1 MADLFKSLSLKEDST
16 HSSSLLNSEDNEFAS
31 AIKSSKLQI
40 KLSDPADLK
49 KVIDILD
56 QEIKLF
62 PTNSYKAF
70 IRKQG
75 QDSFFVIK
83 TIEDNNFGKGVR
95 RKLVSNFGKGCVDK
109 YEPVIRNH
117 EFNKEC
123 YLHSHWKARIDN
135 ISPKIEDKD
144 GNENFI
150 DIPDNITDIMSQRKA
165 QDEKVIKKLEEQ
177 HEEFVKEVERIH
189 HEIVSVKKKITSLEE
204 MLDKLIKQVENLT
217 VKQLT

>member
-1 MADLFKSLSLKEDST
+1 MEDLFKSLSLKEDST

-56 QEIKLF
+56 KEIKLF

-75 QDSFFVIK
+75 QDALFVIK

-95 RKLVSNFGKGCVDK
+95 RKLVRNFGKGCVDK

-123 YLHSHWKARIDN
+123 YLHSHWKAKIDN
-135 ISPKIEDKD
+135 NSPKIEDKD
-144 GNENFI
+144 ANEKFI
-150 DIPDNITDIMSQRKA
+150 DIPDNITDIMSQLKA
-165 QDEKVIKKLEEQ
+165 QDEKVIKKLEKQ
-177 HEEFVKEVERIH
+177 HEEFVKEVET
-189 HEIVSVKKKITSLEE
+189 VKKKITSLEE
-204 MLDKLIKQVENLT
+204 KLDKLIKQVENLT
-217 VKQLT
+217 VK